1 MQPSKQA
8 FTSLVSVFLSFALFP
23 FSGEQAL
30 AVPQGGTMNLNLDAE
45 PTTLNPVSSTDLYA
59 SQVQGY
65 VMESLCEVNEDTYEI
80 EPGLAEKCESS
91 KDGKTFTFVL
101 RQGLKWHD
109 GQPLTMEDV
118 KFSYDVIFDNKFPTA
133 HKRPYLEA
141 IEKYEVLDPRT
152 IRFTAKTK
160 YFRNY
165 DSIAALLTIVP
176 KHLYSDPSKKGLG
189 KELVGSGPYKLAEYE
204 KGKRIVLEK
213 NKEWWGFTDPRFK
226 DKRNNV
232 DKIVF
237 RFVKEDSIQIEM
249 LKKGDLDYIPMS
261 PEVFEKKAVG
271 EEFGKTILKVK
282 TENKSPKS
290 YGFVGWNLNNDMFK
304 DKNVRIALAH
314 LVNRK
319 LMIEKFRYGM
329 SLPATGPWYQQS
341 EYANPNVKAIPFDV
355 KKATELLKKAGWADS
370 DKNGILDRLV
380 GGEKREFRFQLIYG
394 NQDTEKYW
402 TMYKEDAK
410 QAGIEIELKLVE
422 WNTMVKLMDEGKFDA
437 IALGWG
443 AGSVAVDPK
452 QVWHSSS
459 ATKGGSN
466 FVGYKNPEVDKLID
480 KARET
485 FDKKARIKILQDV
498 YKKIA
503 DDAPYA
509 FLFNDKNVLYGH
521 RSRIKKAKDTMV
533 YSVGTAYWWIE

>member
-1 MQPSKQA
+1 MRHPYSTLA
-8 FTSLVSVFLSFALFP
+8 LGLSLVWGISA
-23 FSGEQAL
+23 G

-45 PTTLNPVSSTDLYA
+45 PTTLNPVSSSDLYA
-59 SQVQGY
+59 SQVQSY

-80 EPGLAEKCESS
+80 EPGLAEKCEASP
-91 KDGKTFTFVL
+91 DGKTFTFVL

-109 GQPLTMEDV
+109 GQPITMEDV

-165 DSIAALLTIVP
+165 DSIAALLSIVP
-176 KHLYSDPSKKGLG
+176 KHIYSDSTKKGLG
-189 KELVGSGPYKLAEYE
+189 KELIGSGPYKLAEYE

-213 NKEWWGFTDPRFK
+213 HKDWWGYSDPRFK

-232 DKIVF
+232 DKVIF

-249 LKKGDLDYIPMS
+249 LKKGDLDYMAMS
-261 PEVFEKKAVG
+261 PEIFEKKAVG

-282 TENKSPKS
+282 TENKSPKP
-290 YGFVGWNLNNDMFK
+290 YGFVGWNLRNEMFQ

-314 LVNRK
+314 LVNRP
-319 LMIEKFRYGM
+319 LMIEKFRFGM

-341 EYANPNVKAIPFDV
+341 EYANPNVKPIPFDV
-355 KKATELLKKAGWADS
+355 KKASDLLKKAGWVDS
-370 DKNGILDRLV
+370 DKNGILDKTV
-380 GGEKREFRFQLIYG
+380 GKEKREFRFQLIYG

-410 QAGIEIELKLVE
+410 QAGVEIELKLVE

-437 IALGWG
+437 
-443 AGSVAVDPK
+443 
-452 QVWHSSS
+452 
-459 ATKGGSN
+459 
-466 FVGYKNPEVDKLID
+466 
-480 KARET
+480 
-485 FDKKARIKILQDV
+485 
-498 YKKIA
+498 
-503 DDAPYA
+503 
-509 FLFNDKNVLYGH
+509 
-521 RSRIKKAKDTMV
+521 
-533 YSVGTAYWWIE
+533 